1 MTTDASFQDGAEQAV
16 RLVAATPDDLSVISA
31 LAQDAVCKV
40 GRIQYMPRLRRFSF
54 MLYRFRWEDK
64 TSAEKQRRSFERV
77 SAALIIDDV
86 QAVKVARVDQS
97 DPEFVF
103 NILGLAFSAGEDG
116 TGTVTI
122 RCSGGVTF
130 IFRVEALNVTLTDL
144 TQPWAAATAPSHDT

>member
-16 RLVAATPDDLSVISA
+16 RLVAATTDDLAVISA

-64 TSAEKQRRSFERV
+64 ANAERQKRQFERV
-77 SAALIIDDV
+77 SAALIVDDV
-86 QAVKVARVDQS
+86 MGVKATGVDQS

-103 NILGLAFSAGEDG
+103 NILGLDFAAGEDG
-116 TGTVTI
+116 SGAVTI
-122 RCSGGVTF
+122 RCSGGTTF
-130 IFRVEALNVTLTDL
+130 IFKVEALNITLTDL
-144 TQPWAAATAPSHDT
+144 TQPWAAAAAPKHED

>member
-16 RLVAATPDDLSVISA
+16 RLVAATTDDLAVISA

-64 TSAEKQRRSFERV
+64 ANAEKQKRQFERV
-77 SAALIIDDV
+77 SAALIVDDV
-86 QAVKVARVDQS
+86 MGVKATGVDQS

-103 NILGLAFSAGEDG
+103 NILGLDFAAGEDG
-116 TGTVTI
+116 SGAVTI
-122 RCSGGVTF
+122 RCSGGTTF
-130 IFRVEALNVTLTDL
+130 IFKVEALNITLTDL
-144 TQPWAAATAPSHDT
+144 TQPWAAAAAPKHED